1 MFTRFGPG
9 AGGASGGLLA
19 IMPRTRSMVRRVAAV
34 SGSPLAG
41 KKILDSNNIKKWYL
55 LKFNISWVI
64 TNKIPYN
71 ILDWAAINDKFR
83 AMNTSMVYGERI
95 GCTIESS
102 WKLVDCVRKGRSFG
116 ELANI
121 EFKPEIGT
129 WPWSPVVQVTF
140 I

>member
-1 MFTRFGPG
+1 
-9 AGGASGGLLA
+9 
-19 IMPRTRSMVRRVAAV
+19 
-34 SGSPLAG
+34 
-41 KKILDSNNIKKWYL
+41 
-55 LKFNISWVI
+55 
-64 TNKIPYN
+64 
-71 ILDWAAINDKFR
+71 
-83 AMNTSMVYGERI
+83 MNTSMVYGERI

>member
-1 MFTRFGPG
+1 
-9 AGGASGGLLA
+9 
-19 IMPRTRSMVRRVAAV
+19 MPRARSMVRRVAAV
-34 SGSPLAG
+34 SGSPFAG
-41 KKILDSNNIKKWYL
+41 NTIFKTIARIQICLTHSILLTYQSHCI
-55 LKFNISWVI
+55 
-64 TNKIPYN
+64 
-71 ILDWAAINDKFR
+71 DWAAINDKFR

-129 WPWSPVVQVTF
+129 WPWSPVVQVTLNF
-140 I
+140 

>member
-1 MFTRFGPG
+1 
-9 AGGASGGLLA
+9 
-19 IMPRTRSMVRRVAAV
+19 MPRTRSMVRRVAAV

-55 LKFNISWVI
+55 LIQFNISWVI

-129 WPWSPVVQVTF
+129 WPWSPVVQVMV

>member
-1 MFTRFGPG
+1 MILKRTIFDCLRLRF
-9 AGGASGGLLA
+9 S
-19 IMPRTRSMVRRVAAV
+19 
-34 SGSPLAG
+34 
-41 KKILDSNNIKKWYL
+41 
-55 LKFNISWVI
+55 
-64 TNKIPYN
+64 
-71 ILDWAAINDKFR
+71 DWAAINDKFR

-129 WPWSPVVQVTF
+129 WPWAPVVQVSF
-140 I
+140 IGSWIFNSKSFESIRFRY

>member
-1 MFTRFGPG
+1 MLF
-9 AGGASGGLLA
+9 
-19 IMPRTRSMVRRVAAV
+19 I
-34 SGSPLAG
+34 
-41 KKILDSNNIKKWYL
+41 
-55 LKFNISWVI
+55 FNISCNI
-64 TNKIPYN
+64 TIRPSHN

-129 WPWSPVVQVTF
+129 WPWAPGLGHQALGISLKTYEQGPQM
-140 I
+140 

>member
-1 MFTRFGPG
+1 
-9 AGGASGGLLA
+9 
-19 IMPRTRSMVRRVAAV
+19 MPRTRSMVRRVAAV

-41 KKILDSNNIKKWYL
+41 KKILDSNNINKTL
-55 LKFNISWVI
+55 FIKFNISWEI
-64 TNKIPYN
+64 SNRISYN
-71 ILDWAAINDKFR
+71 FLDWAAINDKFR
-83 AMNTSMVYGERI
+83 AMNNSMVYGERI

>member
-1 MFTRFGPG
+1 M
-9 AGGASGGLLA
+9 
-19 IMPRTRSMVRRVAAV
+19 ICV
-34 SGSPLAG
+34 
-41 KKILDSNNIKKWYL
+41 
-55 LKFNISWVI
+55 
-64 TNKIPYN
+64 
-71 ILDWAAINDKFR
+71 DWAAINDKFR

-129 WPWSPVVQVTF
+129 WSWAPVVQVGSVKICYILRAKYF
-140 I
+140 YNSIIL